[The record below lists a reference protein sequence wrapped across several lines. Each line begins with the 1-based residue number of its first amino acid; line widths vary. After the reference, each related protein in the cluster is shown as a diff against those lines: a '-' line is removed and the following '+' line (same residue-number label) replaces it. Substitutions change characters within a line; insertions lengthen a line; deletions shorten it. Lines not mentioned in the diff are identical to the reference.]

1 MVEKPKKVLVVGGVA
16 GGASAAARIR
26 RLDEQCEIIMFE
38 RGPHV
43 SFSNCALPFH
53 LSGMIK
59 EHEDLVLM
67 KPDDFYNKYRID
79 ARVYSEVIDIDRDK
93 KEVKVK
99 KVVTGEEYT
108 ESYDKLILSPGA
120 NPIVPPF
127 EGMDLVNI
135 FTIRNVVDIAKLNVF
150 IKENNCMDIT
160 VVGGGFIGIEAVEN
174 LKLAGYNVTIVE
186 AMPQIMRPFDYDMV
200 QILHK
205 EIIDKGIDLI
215 VNDKVERFEKDTVIL
230 GSGKKIHAEAV
241 VMAIGV
247 TPETTLAKKAGLKLG
262 KTGAIAVNQNFRT
275 SDKDIY
281 AVGDA
286 IEVYNRLLHTQSK
299 LALAGPA
306 QKQARAA
313 ADHIYGRPVNNTGV
327 IGSSVIKIFD
337 YNGAS
342 TGLTEG
348 LIKATNMQI
357 DYDTVMIMPCDK
369 VSIMPD
375 SETLYFKL
383 IFEVPT
389 GRVLGAQ
396 AIGKGNVDKRIDV
409 IATLIK
415 FNGTL
420 EDLKDLEL
428 CYAPPFG
435 TARDVVNF
443 AALVGLNVLHSCFK
457 QVHVDEIRELV
468 EKEAY
473 IIDVRE
479 KEEFEQGH
487 IINAV
492 NIPLGE
498 IRDRIDEIP
507 KDRPVY
513 LHCRSGQRS
522 YNAVMALQHL
532 GFDNIYNVAGSFLG
546 LSYFEYYNDKTMG
559 RKPIVTEY
567 NFQ

>member
-1 MVEKPKKVLVVGGVA
+1 MNKKPNKILIVGGVA

-26 RLDEQCEIIMFE
+26 RLDEDCQIVMFE
-38 RGPHV
+38 KGPHV

-53 LSGMIK
+53 LSGLIK
-59 EHEDLVLM
+59 DHEDLVLLQ
-67 KPDDFYNKYRID
+67 PEDFYDEFRID
-79 ARVYSEVIDIDRDK
+79 ARVHSEVVSIDRDK
-93 KEVKVK
+93 KEVTVK
-99 KVVTGEEYT
+99 DLKTGDEYK
-108 ESYDKLILSPGA
+108 ESYDRLILSPGA

-127 EGMDLVNI
+127 EGIEQVNI
-135 FTIRNVVDIAKLNVF
+135 FTIRNVVDIIKLNEH
-150 IKENNCMDIT
+150 IRDKDCKNIT
-160 VVGGGFIGIEAVEN
+160 VIGGGFIGIETAEN
-174 LKLAGYNVTIVE
+174 LKLAGRNVTLIE
-186 AMPQIMRPFDYDMV
+186 AMPQVMRPFDYDMA

-205 EIIDKGIDLI
+205 ELIDKGINLI
-215 VNDKVERFEKDTVIL
+215 VNDRVKGFRKDTVVL
-230 GSGKKIHAEAV
+230 ESGKEIATGAV
-241 VMAIGV
+241 VLAIGV
-247 TPETTLAKKAGLKLG
+247 KPETTLAQKAGLKLG

-313 ADHIYGRPVNNTGV
+313 VDHIYGRPVNNTGV
-327 IGSSVIKIFD
+327 IGSSVIKVFD

-348 LIKATNMQI
+348 LIEATNMQVE
-357 DYDTVMIMPCDK
+357 YDSVLIIPHDK
-369 VSIMPD
+369 VDIMPD
-375 SETLYFKL
+375 SEYLFFKL

-409 IATLIK
+409 IATLLK

-443 AALVGLNVLHSCFK
+443 AALVGLNILHSCFN
-457 QVHVDEIRELV
+457 QIHVHKVRQLV
-468 EKEAY
+468 KENAY
-473 IIDVRE
+473 IIDVRPS
-479 KEEFEQGH
+479 KDFQKGH
-487 IINAV
+487 TINAV
-492 NIPLGE
+492 NIPLTE
-498 IRDRIDEIP
+498 LRDRIDEIP
-507 KDRPVY
+507 KDKPVY
-513 LHCRSGQRS
+513 LQCKTGQKS
-522 YNAVMALQHL
+522 YNAIMALQHL
-532 GFDNIYNVAGSFLG
+532 GFEKVYNISGGFLG
-546 LSYFEYYNDKTMG
+546 LCHFEYYNDKSTG
-559 RKPIVTEY
+559 RDPIVTAY
-567 NFQ
+567 NFE